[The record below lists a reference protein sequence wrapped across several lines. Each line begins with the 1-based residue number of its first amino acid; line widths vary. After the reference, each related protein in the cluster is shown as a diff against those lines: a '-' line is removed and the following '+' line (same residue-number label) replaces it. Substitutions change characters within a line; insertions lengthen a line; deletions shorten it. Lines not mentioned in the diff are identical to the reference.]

1 MAVVIALFSYV
12 ILLHVGQMLGPYM
25 LIITKA
31 DGIALDI
38 YVGRCYCQCH
48 VYCYTR
54 YADYSGKADVVA

>member
-1 MAVVIALFSYV
+1 
-12 ILLHVGQMLGPYM
+12 MLGPYM
-25 LIITKA
+25 LIITQA